1 MKYQF
6 EELKVEDLSYNIA
19 PIANFPNIKK
29 IPYSYRILLENLV
42 RQKIQDPLAEVEDQ
56 IKSIFNLEVGF
67 PISFFPSRILGH
79 DIFGKVL
86 LADFLAYKEALESE
100 KVDTKSIKPKI
111 PLDVVIDHSL
121 QVDFHGDEQS
131 ASKNLKKEYERNAER
146 FSFLRWCS
154 KNLEDVRIVPPGV
167 GICHQVN
174 LEFLSKL
181 VWTKNNVAY
190 PDTLLGTDSHT
201 PMVNAIGVLGWG
213 VGSIE
218 AEVAIL
224 GRPVSFSLPEVIGVK
239 LSGNLKEGITAT
251 DLVLTITELLRKN
264 KVVGSFVE
272 FLGSGVNSLSVG
284 DRGTISNMAPE
295 YGSTAV
301 YFPVDDKTIDYLR
314 MTGRNDNQIK
324 LVEEYYKKQLL
335 WRSEDEFPV
344 YSRIIELN
352 LDEVQPCVAGP
363 KNPEDKI
370 LLSQFSS
377 QISTHIKNL
386 YAREINTKEF
396 EVENK
401 DFLVRD
407 ADIFIAAITSCTN
420 TSNPKGMIAAGL
432 VAKKAVEKGLVK
444 NKKVKTSFAPGSQV
458 TSLILE
464 KAGLQQYLNQLGFNV
479 VGFGCTTC
487 NGGSGPLDKDIAKTI
502 EDNKI
507 YSTAVLSGN
516 RNFQGRIHPN
526 VRGAYLASPAL
537 VVAFSIL
544 GNVSKDLFS
553 GSLGQNSEGNDIFL
567 RDIWPTNDEI
577 EQVVKEY
584 YLPEYFID
592 KYSEV
597 FMGGE
602 LWDQLDIPQSNNYQ
616 WTDQSTYF
624 KKPPYL
630 DDVSLQVEEK
640 KNIYN
645 ARALVLLGDSITT
658 DHISPSSI
666 ITSGTP
672 AADYLL
678 SKGVK
683 PEDFNTYTTRRGN
696 HEVAMRATFANLRL
710 RNLMVPE
717 KEGGVT
723 RIYPENKIMTIFD
736 ASVYYQ
742 KSQTPLLIFAGE
754 NYGCGSSRD
763 TAAKGPA
770 MLGVRAVIAKSFE
783 RIHRS
788 NLVGMGILPLEF
800 EKGFGISEL
809 QLEGSETFDISNLSN
824 IALNHNYVEL
834 LIKRAV
840 GDVVKVKLKARLD
853 TPEELNY
860 WKNGGILPTVW
871 RETVKSS
878 LRINSI

>member
-56 IKSIFNLEVGF
+56 IKSIFNLEIGF

>member
-6 EELKVEDLSYNIA
+6 EELKVGNLSYNIA
-19 PIANFPNIKK
+19 AIANFPNIKK

-56 IKSIFNLEVGF
+56 IKSIFNLDVGF

-86 LADFLAYKEALESE
+86 LADFLAYKEALETE

-131 ASKNLKKEYERNAER
+131 ASKNLQKEYERNAER

-154 KNLEDVRIVPPGV
+154 KNLDDVRIVPPGV

-174 LEFLSKL
+174 LEFLSKV
-181 VWTKNNVAY
+181 VWTKNNIAY

-224 GRPVSFSLPEVIGVK
+224 GRSVSFSLPEVIGVK
-239 LSGNLKEGITAT
+239 LSGHLREGVTAT

-272 FLGSGVNSLSVG
+272 FLGSGVSSLSVG

-301 YFPVDDKTIDYLR
+301 YFPVDDKTIDYLK
-314 MTGRNDNQIK
+314 MTGRDSKQIQ
-324 LVEEYYKKQLL
+324 LVEQYYKKQLL
-335 WRSEDEFPV
+335 WRSEEDVPV

-363 KNPEDKI
+363 KNPEDNI
-370 LLSQFSS
+370 SLSQFSS

-386 YAREINTKEF
+386 YDREINTQEYP
-396 EVENK
+396 VENK
-401 DFLVRD
+401 DFLIKD

-432 VAKKAVEKGLVK
+432 VAKKAIEKGLIK

-464 KAGLQQYLNQLGFNV
+464 KAGLQKYLNQLGFNV

-487 NGGSGPLDKDIAKTI
+487 NGGSGPLDKDIAKSI

-526 VRGAYLASPAL
+526 VRGAYLASPGL

-544 GNVSKDLFS
+544 GNVSRDLFS
-553 GSLGQNSEGNDIFL
+553 GSLGTGSDGTDVYL
-567 RDIWPTNDEI
+567 KDIWPSNEEI
-577 EQVVKEY
+577 EQVVKEF
-584 YLPEYFID
+584 YLPEFFIE
-592 KYSEV
+592 KYAEV
-597 FMGGE
+597 FLGGE
-602 LWDQLDIPQSNNYQ
+602 LWDQLDIPKTTNYQ
-616 WTDQSTYF
+616 WTEQSTYF

-630 DDVSLQVEEK
+630 DGASLYVEEK
-640 KNIYN
+640 KNIN
-645 ARALVLLGDSITT
+645 GARALVLLGDSITT

-710 RNLMVPE
+710 RNLMVPG

-723 RIYPENKIMTIFD
+723 TIQPENKIVTIFD
-736 ASVYYQ
+736 ASVHYQ

-770 MLGVRAVIAKSFE
+770 MLGVKAVIAKSFE

-788 NLVGMGILPLEF
+788 NLVGMGILPLQF
-800 EKGFGISEL
+800 EKGFGITEL
-809 QLEGSETFDISNLSN
+809 QLNGSEIFDISSLSD
-824 IALNHNYVEL
+824 IALDHNYVEL
-834 LIKRAV
+834 QIKRSS
-840 GDVVKVKLKARLD
+840 GEISKVKLKVRLD

-860 WKNGGILPTVW
+860 WRNGGILPTVW
-871 RETVKSS
+871 RETVKTSQ
-878 LRINSI
+878 RINSI

>member
-121 QVDFHGDEQS
+121 QVDFYGDEQS

>member
-121 QVDFHGDEQS
+121 QVDFYGDEQS

-239 LSGNLKEGITAT
+239 LSGKLKEGITAT

>member
-121 QVDFHGDEQS
+121 QVDFYGDEQS

-239 LSGNLKEGITAT
+239 LSGKLKEGITAT

-630 DDVSLQVEEK
+630 DDVSLEVEEK

>member
-239 LSGNLKEGITAT
+239 LSGKLKEGITAT

-630 DDVSLQVEEK
+630 DDVSLEVEEK

>member
-6 EELKVEDLSYNIA
+6 KELKVEDLSYNIA
-19 PIANFPNIKK
+19 SIANFPNIKK

-181 VWTKNNVAY
+181 VWTKNNLAY

-314 MTGRNDNQIK
+314 MTGRNNNQIK

-370 LLSQFSS
+370 LLSQFST

-432 VAKKAVEKGLVK
+432 VAKKAVEKGLIK

-553 GSLGQNSEGNDIFL
+553 GSLGQNFEGNDIFL

-577 EQVVKEY
+577 EQVVKEC

-630 DDVSLQVEEK
+630 DDVSLEVEEK